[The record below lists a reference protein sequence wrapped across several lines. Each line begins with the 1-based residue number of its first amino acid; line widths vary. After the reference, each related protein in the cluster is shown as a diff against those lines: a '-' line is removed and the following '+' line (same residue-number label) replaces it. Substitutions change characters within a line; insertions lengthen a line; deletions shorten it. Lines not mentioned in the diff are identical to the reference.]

1 MLYNRTLQ
9 NKQNKILKDF
19 LKYSSNLR
27 KKKIIN
33 SPFLYPCT
41 WYQNLSKVYLS
52 RFLNQKNTMEIFI
65 NYIKEILLILT
76 LLTYKIY
83 KPSLKKKIYKDLV
96 ITWSKNNDIKK
107 GIISFDRF
115 TKIKANNNCIFFS
128 VNLENKFKVQ
138 KLKNTFFLTKTSFF
152 SFNILINLMILI
164 KFLITILLKKNI
176 FYSLNV
182 YSFYAY
188 LFYYYLE
195 QNIKNI
201 NFKNV
206 IMSYEGQPFQNFI
219 INKLKKKNKNISVI
233 GIINSFQPYPLHLYK
248 NDDAPDKIKYGH
260 KLIKNHMIKKL
271 NWKNKD
277 FIGKA
282 HIDIDNFKGKIL
294 LPFSIRNY
302 DKIYQT
308 LYKLLKNKR
317 IKGLNKLKIKV
328 HPNTPELEE
337 QLNLKYKLKR
347 NLTSNISTNE
357 EKIVIAIGATSVIM
371 SNLILGN
378 TVYQIYENETLECLS
393 KSFWPDIISEKIDNN
408 VIKYRLR

>member
-1 MLYNRTLQ
+1 MLYNKRLQ
-9 NKQNKILKDF
+9 KKQNKILKDF
-19 LKYSSNLR
+19 LRYSSNLR
-27 KKKIIN
+27 KKKIFN

-41 WYQNLSKVYLS
+41 WYQNLSKVYLH
-52 RFLNQKNTMEIFI
+52 RFLKEKNTTQIVI
-65 NYIKEILLILT
+65 SYIKEILLISS

-83 KPSLKKKIYKDLV
+83 KPSLKKKIYKDVV
-96 ITWSKNNDIKK
+96 ITWSKNKDIKK

-115 TKIKANNNCIFFS
+115 TKIKANKNCIFFS
-128 VNLENKFKVQ
+128 VNLEKKFEFQ
-138 KLKNTFFLTKTSFF
+138 KLNNTFFLTKTSFF
-152 SFNILINLMILI
+152 SFNTLVNLMILI
-164 KFLITILLKKNI
+164 KFMIIILVNKNI

-188 LFYYYLE
+188 LFHYYFE
-195 QNIKNI
+195 QSLKNI
-201 NFKNV
+201 NFKNI

-219 INKLKKKNKNISVI
+219 IKKLKKKNISVI
-233 GIINSFQPYPLHLYK
+233 GIVNSFQPFPLHLYK

-271 NWKNKD
+271 KWKNKD
-277 FIGKA
+277 FIGKVN
-282 HIDIDNFKGKIL
+282 IDIENFKGKIL

-302 DKIYQT
+302 DKIYET
-308 LYKLLKNKR
+308 LYQLLKNKK

-347 NLTSNISTNE
+347 NLISNISTNE
-357 EKIVIAIGATSVIM
+357 EKIIIAIGATSVIV

-393 KSFWPDIISEKIDNN
+393 TSFWPNIISEKIDNN
-408 VIKYRLR
+408 VVKYRLR